1 MNTNFWISKIHL
13 ITFAGILNAT
23 HHCSYLLPSS
33 VCEDQTGNRKAY
45 CLKHFSLVYWGLSL
59 IWDLFWMKTQ
69 SEELAYCH
77 LPKCW
82 LSSCRRT
89 LTYCWCC
96 CCCCFCLG
104 TSMLW
109 ADFSR
114 KKRQNE
120 GETRFQSCS
129 AHAIW
134 FPCCVQLLKLGDGV
148 GTCPSELSLWGPGIL
163 FLCFLQYLF
172 SLTHFTLQNCH
183 STLKEKLN
191 TIQEMQK
198 L

>member
-120 GETRFQSCS
+120 GETLDSKVALPMPYDSHVVYSCS
-129 AHAIW
+129 NLGMGWAPAQVSSLSEGLGFCFCVFFSIFSVLHIL
-134 FPCCVQLLKLGDGV
+134 PCKTVIQLLRK
-148 GTCPSELSLWGPGIL
+148 
-163 FLCFLQYLF
+163 
-172 SLTHFTLQNCH
+172 N
-183 STLKEKLN
+183 
-191 TIQEMQK
+191 
-198 L
+198 